1 MSAHMREGD
10 MSLVGREHEQE
21 LVAALLADQ
30 SGGGRVLHL
39 SGGVGTGKTAVIRFA
54 EAEAARQTVPV
65 LSTAGAPAERGLRY
79 AALHS
84 LLQPRLARLT
94 DVPAPE
100 RSLLEDAFGG
110 GAAESAPQQLAAA
123 ALRLLAVTPGPVLV
137 CVDDLDRLDA
147 ASRDT
152 VREMA
157 RHCGETRVRMVVTE
171 RAAPDARLAPDALT
185 VTLEPLSDPQARE
198 LVERSGRATAYAE
211 KELVLALA
219 RGNPLALTELSLS
232 GSGLMDAAGLGML
245 PATPRLA
252 EAYAE
257 DLEGLSAHARAVLLT
272 AALSTS
278 SVAQDVLGASTR
290 FLGGDGA
297 ARAGLD
303 EVVMRGLVI
312 ESDHRLRFPQ
322 PLLRVAVLHL
332 ESAARRMTAH
342 SALGQNVTS
351 RPHAAWH
358 AAQCAAGAEEEL
370 AERLDALADGPCP
383 GAAVLTSL
391 AALECAARLSS
402 DPERRA
408 DRLMRAAELASCHS
422 LEEQAGRFAREVD
435 VPGLGA
441 YGRAVQLWLHDLTPS
456 TATVDRER
464 IPELCS
470 TARAVATRHPDLAHR
485 LLHAAAARCWWQQ
498 AGAAERRMVVQA
510 VEDLR
515 TSPWNARDLVIMA
528 LIEPL
533 SVSRVPLPGA
543 SGRTDG
549 IDPLLLGQ
557 AAHLTGDL
565 GRASLLLQEAESAV
579 RADGRHLQLACILVA
594 RALGEV
600 WLGTQWGTAEALAEE
615 GRVIATRTGQT
626 NWAARATGVQGVIE
640 ALRGHHDRALKCA
653 AEVEEASLHLSQSKQ
668 LSLAALTRALTAS
681 GTGRHAEAYA
691 HLRSMFVELTTPYS
705 FEQFWG
711 LAFLAETALPAGRLA
726 DAKAVVEQVESL
738 TRTGRAPLLR
748 RVLAYAKAVLAP
760 DEEAETRYSE
770 ALGDGAEG
778 WPLLYG
784 MTHFGYGVWLRRRR
798 RIVESRGPLA
808 TAESVFR
815 ALGASTRADLAASEL
830 RATGRA
836 EAEPT
841 GDDVSRVLSPQQLT
855 IARLAARGLSNRAI
869 GEQLRLS
876 PRTVASHLYQI
887 FPKLDVTSRTQLAE
901 RLDTY

>member
-1 MSAHMREGD
+1 MP
-10 MSLVGREHEQE
+10 LIGREHERE
-21 LVAALLADQ
+21 MVAALLGDL

-39 SGGVGTGKTAVIRFA
+39 SGGAGTGKTAVIRFA
-54 EAEAARQTVPV
+54 EAEAARQGMPV
-65 LSTAGAPAERGLRY
+65 LSTAWAPSERGLRH

-84 LLQPRLARLT
+84 LLHPRLARLT
-94 DVPAPE
+94 DVPKPE
-100 RSLLEDAFGG
+100 RSVLEDAFAG

-157 RHCGETRVRMVVTE
+157 RHCGETQVRMLVAE
-171 RAAPDARLAPDALT
+171 RAVPDAGLAPDALT
-185 VTLEPLSDPQARE
+185 ATMEPLSDPEARE
-198 LVERSGRATAYAE
+198 LVERSGRATTYAE

-278 SVAQDVLGASTR
+278 PVAHDVLGASAY
-290 FLGGDGA
+290 FLDGDGDGT

-303 EVVMRGLVI
+303 ELVMRGLVV
-312 ESDHRLRFPQ
+312 ESDQHLRFPQ

-342 SALGQNVTS
+342 SALGQSATS

-358 AAQCAAGAEEEL
+358 AAQCAAGADEEL
-370 AERLDALADGPCP
+370 AERLEALADGPCP

-391 AALECAARLSS
+391 AALECAARLSVA
-402 DPERRA
+402 PERHA
-408 DRLMRAAELASCHS
+408 GRLLRAAELASCRS
-422 LEEQAGRFAREVD
+422 LEERARRYAREVD
-435 VPGLGA
+435 VPGLGV

-456 TATVDRER
+456 TSAVDRER

-470 TARAVATRHPDLAHR
+470 AARAVATWHPELAQR

-498 AGAAERRMVVQA
+498 AGAAERRMVTQA

-515 TSPWNARDLVIMA
+515 PPPWNARDLVTMA

-533 SVSRVPLPGA
+533 SVSRVPLPCT
-543 SGRTDG
+543 SGRTGD

-557 AAHLTGDL
+557 VAHLTGDL
-565 GRASLLLQEAESAV
+565 GQAALLFQEAESAV
-579 RADGRHLQLACILVA
+579 RAEGRHLQLACILVA

-600 WLGTQWGTAEALAEE
+600 WLGTEWRTAEAMAEE

-626 NWAARATGVQGVIE
+626 DWAARATGVQGVIE
-640 ALRGHHDRALKCA
+640 ALRGHHARALKYA
-653 AEVEEASLHLSQSKQ
+653 AEVEEASLHLGQSKQ
-668 LSLAALTRALTAS
+668 LSLGALTRALTAS
-681 GTGRHAEAYA
+681 GTGRYAEAYA
-691 HLRSMFVELTTPYS
+691 HLRSMFLELTKPYS

-711 LAFLAETALPAGRLA
+711 LAFLAETASPAGRLT

-748 RVLAYAKAVLAP
+748 QVLAYANAVLAP
-760 DEEAETRYSE
+760 DEEAEARYSD

-778 WPLLYG
+778 WPLLCG

-808 TAESVFR
+808 TAESIFR

-836 EAEPT
+836 EVEPT
-841 GDDVSRVLSPQQLT
+841 GDEASRVLSPQQLT